1 MNAVFVSAIG
11 VWFLVA
17 CTSPTSKPLTVLQAP
32 AGVSPAVATQLDRG
46 NALFAAQKWV
56 EAEQVYFSPKL
67 PTSIGGV
74 VKIGDHLYGTGSKSL
89 ICVELKSGKF
99 AWNTAGRA
107 MKRLVRSNCSPSTTT
122 THGRSWFSR
131 NPVSSGERCLI
142 VGFLTPASVS
152 INAP

>member
-56 EAEQVYFSPKL
+56 EAEQVYRQTIAAE
-67 PTSIGGV
+67 PTLAEAHYNLAATLHRAGNIAEAKKHFMEAASLAPGNKVIW
-74 VKIGDHLYGTGSKSL
+74 DAPPLRARTFNDDLSK
-89 ICVELKSGKF
+89 KSYLDAK
-99 AWNTAGRA
+99 
-107 MKRLVRSNCSPSTTT
+107 PQ
-122 THGRSWFSR
+122 
-131 NPVSSGERCLI
+131 
-142 VGFLTPASVS
+142 
-152 INAP
+152 